1 MHFVTSNV
9 VLAVSIALS
18 VSTVAAE
25 ARAAANFSVEA
36 RATTGTMPGA
46 GATYSGALIGQTSA
60 HVVNDPVQLQWTYN
74 LSQQLYSDAAAESW
88 TDMGALVGHAYALAR
103 RVKATNF
110 PPGVTAAS
118 MGRFT
123 DRFQVVSATLPV
135 NTPVTL
141 TFHNI
146 MHVDWTGSGLY
157 EGTASCLFQVN
168 GHTATSKWSAAYN
181 KAETSTAAAPIVVK
195 TAVGAVLTLNGRL
208 DTFARGWFFVPG
220 PRYDGDMQVDATCD
234 TPFLG
239 SDKDVQLVTESGFD
253 YATL

>member
-9 VLAVSIALS
+9 VLALSIALS

-25 ARAAANFSVEA
+25 AQAANFSVEA

-46 GATYSGALIGQTSA
+46 GATYSGALIGQTST
-60 HVVNDPVQLQWTYN
+60 HVLHDPVQLQWTYN
-74 LSQQLYSDAAAESW
+74 TNQQLYSDAAAESW

-123 DRFQVVSATLPV
+123 DRFKVVSGTLPL

-141 TFHNI
+141 TFHNV
-146 MHVDWTGSGLY
+146 MHVDWTGAGLY
-157 EGTASCLFQVN
+157 EGSASCTLQVG
-168 GHTATSKWSAAYN
+168 GHSATSKWSAAHN
-181 KAETSTAAAPIVVK
+181 KAEASTSAAPLVVK
-195 TAVGAVLTLNGRL
+195 TSVGAVLTLDGRL
-208 DTFARGWFFVPG
+208 DSFARGWFFVPG
-220 PRYDGDMQVDATCD
+220 PRHDGDMQVDATCD
-234 TPFLG
+234 TPFVG

-253 YATL
+253 YASL